1 MIDCFKSIY
10 RNKKV
15 LVTGHTG
22 FKGSW
27 LCLWLK
33 QLGADVIGYSLNPNT
48 KPNLFQL
55 LNLETEVTNIIGDI
69 RDEENITK
77 TIKKYEPE
85 IIFHLAAQPLV
96 KLSYEEPKLT
106 YETNVIGTLNLFE
119 AIRKSNN
126 TKVIINVTTD
136 KCYENKEWNYSYR
149 ENDALG
155 GYDPYSSSKGCA
167 ELLTSCYRNSYFSSN
182 KIAIS
187 SVRAGNV
194 IGGGD
199 WAKDRLIPDIV
210 KSLNNKNDIL
220 IRNPNAIRPWQYVL
234 EPLSGYLWL
243 GALMFEDF
251 EKYSQA
257 WNFGPNDNVN
267 LNVKNIV
274 EKAINI
280 FRGGVQNYILDENKN
295 HHEANLLS
303 LDITKAKNIINWF
316 PVYNLENA
324 LIETINWYKEFYNNK
339 NFNAKHYSINQIK
352 KYVFK
357 AKEKNLLWSK
367 K

>member
-167 ELLTSCYRNSYFSSN
+167 ELLTSCYRNSYFNSN
-182 KIAIS
+182 RIAIS

-220 IRNPNAIRPWQYVL
+220 IRNPNKIKGL
-234 EPLSGYLWL
+234 
-243 GALMFEDF
+243 
-251 EKYSQA
+251 
-257 WNFGPNDNVN
+257 
-267 LNVKNIV
+267 I
-274 EKAINI
+274 I
-280 FRGGVQNYILDENKN
+280 F
-295 HHEANLLS
+295 
-303 LDITKAKNIINWF
+303 
-316 PVYNLENA
+316 
-324 LIETINWYKEFYNNK
+324 
-339 NFNAKHYSINQIK
+339 QIK
-352 KYVFK
+352 
-357 AKEKNLLWSK
+357 
-367 K
+367 

>member
-257 WNFGPNDNVN
+257 WNFGSNDNVN

-280 FRGGVQNYILDENKN
+280 FRGGGTKLYIR
-295 HHEANLLS
+295 
-303 LDITKAKNIINWF
+303 
-316 PVYNLENA
+316 
-324 LIETINWYKEFYNNK
+324 
-339 NFNAKHYSINQIK
+339 
-352 KYVFK
+352 
-357 AKEKNLLWSK
+357 
-367 K
+367 